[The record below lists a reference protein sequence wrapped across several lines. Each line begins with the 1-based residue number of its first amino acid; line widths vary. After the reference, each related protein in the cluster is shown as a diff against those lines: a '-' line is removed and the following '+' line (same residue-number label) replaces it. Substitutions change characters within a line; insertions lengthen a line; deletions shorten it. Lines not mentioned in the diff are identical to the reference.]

1 MIPYSRPKRSDLY
14 TLTRINC
21 LKTIPFTAAHTYI
34 AHIWQ
39 SPPPPGPPVAIH
51 QLSCQI
57 LVSNQL
63 LLTIGL
69 TVLFS
74 YPNTKNNT
82 LRAESPLIFLDKSG
96 RLEKLGS
103 WISLPDLTR
112 KIEGD
117 SAHRVREQ

>member
-1 MIPYSRPKRSDLY
+1 M
-14 TLTRINC
+14 
-21 LKTIPFTAAHTYI
+21 AV
-34 AHIWQ
+34 
-39 SPPPPGPPVAIH
+39 PPPPGPSVAIH

-63 LLTIGL
+63 LLTIGS

-82 LRAESPLIFLDKSG
+82 LRAESPSIFLDKSG